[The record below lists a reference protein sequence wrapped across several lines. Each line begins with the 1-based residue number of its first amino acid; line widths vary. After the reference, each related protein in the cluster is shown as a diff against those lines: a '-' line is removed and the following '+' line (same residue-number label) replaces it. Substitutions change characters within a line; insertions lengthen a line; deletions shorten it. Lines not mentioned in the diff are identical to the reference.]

1 MPNLDQESFIAHFEA
16 ATRQAGFEVESRRGL
31 ELRVIV
37 HEQSMRCN
45 LEQMY
50 QIYQGAPDR
59 IDDLVQAH
67 LSALKQVPPAPP
79 KPTEKE
85 AAESLLPILQP
96 KQWITEMERGDM
108 DIPIPIHQPFAGGL
122 VITYVLDFPEYRVF
136 LSPAVMPQFMGQ
148 FDPPLDAIHQYALE
162 NLRKRTTSQHY
173 ETHGLGKDTLVVCE
187 TKDGFAAARIL
198 LPELMETWAGRIP
211 GRMLIGVPNR
221 DFLIAFSDRDPE
233 HVAAMSQQVHRD
245 AKVRQHALCGE
256 LLLWENGRVR
266 EYQIRH

>member
-16 ATRQAGFEVESRRGL
+16 ATRQAGFEVESRQGL
-31 ELRVIV
+31 ELRVVV
-37 HEQSMRCN
+37 HTQSMRCN

-50 QIYQGAPDR
+50 KIYQGAPDR

-67 LSALKQVPPAPP
+67 LNALKQVPEPSP

-85 AAESLLPILQP
+85 AAESLLPILQQ
-96 KQWITEMERGDM
+96 KAWITEMGKGNI
-108 DIPIPIHQPFAGGL
+108 DIPLPYHQPFAGGM
-122 VITYVLDFPEYRVF
+122 VIAYVFDFPEYRAY
-136 LSPAVMPQFMGQ
+136 LSPATM
-148 FDPPLDAIHQYALE
+148 PLDSPLETIHQYALE
-162 NLRKRTTSQHY
+162 NLQIRTTSQHY
-173 ETHGLGKDTLVVCE
+173 ETHGLGDHTLVVCE
-187 TKDGFAAARIL
+187 TDDGFAAARIL
-198 LPELMETWAGRIP
+198 LPELMETWAERIP

-233 HVAAMSQQVHRD
+233 HVSTMSQQVRRD
-245 AKVRQHALCGE
+245 AKKRQHPLCGE